1 MKVRPYNDRIGR
13 WKDGGAK
20 QHDGESPTP
29 SKADKPVKPSAK
41 YKWYLGQDGLV
52 HIVSVGRFNK
62 VTEIMSF
69 VEGDATREQ
78 AAVLRAA
85 TEDQELA
92 K

>member
-1 MKVRPYNDRIGR
+1 MKVRPYNDRVGK

-20 QHDGESPTP
+20 KHDEDSPKP
-29 SKADKPVKPSAK
+29 RNADKPVKPSAK
-41 YKWYLGQDGLV
+41 NKWYLGKDGLV

-69 VEGDATREQ
+69 AEADATPEQ
-78 AAVLRAA
+78 QEVLRAA

>member
-1 MKVRPYNDRIGR
+1 MKVRPYNDRAGR

-20 QHDGESPTP
+20 RNDDEGPKPRKE
-29 SKADKPVKPSAK
+29 DKPVKPSAK
-41 YKWYLGQDGLV
+41 NKWYLGKDGLV
-52 HIVSVGRFNK
+52 HIVSIGRFSK

-69 VEGDATREQ
+69 VEADATPEQ
-78 AAVLRAA
+78 RAVLEAA